1 LSGGDSMTPKIKY
14 ILPIILIV
22 LFPYYF
28 KAVFES
34 YDWLSDSKDTKG
46 FMSLFT
52 IIVIGSA
59 SSWFLS
65 EVIND

>member
-1 LSGGDSMTPKIKY
+1 MKKIKY
-14 ILPIILIV
+14 VLPIIFIV

-28 KAVFES
+28 KAVFDS
-34 YDWLSDSKDTKG
+34 YDWLSDSKDIKG

-52 IIVIGSA
+52 IIVVGLA

-65 EVIND
+65 EVTND